1 MLSLA
6 VARNMGD
13 DAAGRG
19 LASGW
24 AMILA
29 VPLLVA
35 GGLLA
40 WGTWGHQ
47 KAAFWVGFAL
57 VASPVAYGAVQ
68 RGQQALKGLGRAA
81 ARAQYGRFAD
91 GRLTR
96 LARAIDRADT
106 TEMRALLAAGA
117 PDFAARDPHG
127 HTILGHALHR
137 VVEDFYGNDRS
148 APVRLLLEAGAA
160 PRLDVL
166 AVERTPA
173 SISEHDAVF
182 HLFAV
187 HTPGALA
194 ALELLLAAGADPNRP
209 DEDGRPMYF
218 STYTTRAALEVLARH
233 GADFRRLDTRE
244 ERAGW
249 TALMNAAY
257 LQSWPEALFF
267 LEQGVPAD
275 HVAPDGA
282 SLASILAE
290 VDPPGSTYYGEA
302 DTAHAAFR
310 ARLAR

>member
-1 MLSLA
+1 MLGLA
-6 VARNMGD
+6 LARNMGD

-19 LASGW
+19 LATGW

-29 VPLLVA
+29 VPLLLA

-57 VASPVAYGAVQ
+57 VLSPVAFGAIN
-68 RGQQALKGLGRAA
+68 RGGQALKGVRRAA
-81 ARAQYGRFAD
+81 ARAEHGHFAD

-106 TEMRALLAAGA
+106 SEVRALLARGA
-117 PDFAARDPHG
+117 PDFAARDRYG

-137 VVEDFYGNDRS
+137 VVEDFYGNARS
-148 APVRLLLEAGAA
+148 EPVRLLLEAGAP

-166 AVERTPA
+166 SAERTAA
-173 SISEHDAVF
+173 SISAHDAVF

-187 HTPGALA
+187 HSPGALA
-194 ALELLLAAGADPNRP
+194 ALELMLAAGADPNRP
-209 DEDGRPMYF
+209 DEDGRPLYF

-233 GADFRRLDTRE
+233 GADFRRLDTRPD
-244 ERAGW
+244 RTGW
-249 TALMNAAY
+249 TALMSAAH
-257 LQSWPEALFF
+257 LHSWPEALFF

-282 SLASILAE
+282 SLATILAE
-290 VDPPGSTYYGEA
+290 EDPPDATYYGEDA
-302 DTAHAAFR
+302 TAHAAFR
-310 ARLAR
+310 ARLVR

>member
-6 VARNMGD
+6 VARNIGD

-57 VASPVAYGAVQ
+57 VASPVAYGAVG
-68 RGQQALKGLGRAA
+68 RGGQALKQIGRAA
-81 ARAQYGRFAD
+81 ARARYGQFAD

-117 PDFAARDPHG
+117 PDFAARDPYG

-137 VVEDFYGNDRS
+137 VVEDFYGNARS
-148 APVRLLLEAGAA
+148 EPVRLLLEAGAP
-160 PRLDVL
+160 PRLEVL
-166 AVERTPA
+166 AAERTPA

-244 ERAGW
+244 DRAGW
-249 TALMNAAY
+249 TALMNAAH
-257 LQSWPEALFF
+257 LQAWPEALFF

-282 SLASILAE
+282 SLATILAE
-290 VDPPGSTYYGEA
+290 VDPPGSTGYGEA